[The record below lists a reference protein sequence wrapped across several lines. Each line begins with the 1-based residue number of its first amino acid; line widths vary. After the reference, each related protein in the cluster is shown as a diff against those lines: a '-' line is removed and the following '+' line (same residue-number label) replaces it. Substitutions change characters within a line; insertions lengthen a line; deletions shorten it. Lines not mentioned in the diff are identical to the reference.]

1 MTQRKKQHASYS
13 QRNDFWQDIDMDTY
27 FMSDI
32 YRDKVDKAWDQHRY
46 LWDKKYENGI
56 DPLGTDRED

>member
-1 MTQRKKQHASYS
+1 
-13 QRNDFWQDIDMDTY
+13 MDAY

-46 LWDKKYENGI
+46 LWDKRYENGI
-56 DPLGTDRED
+56 DPYGTDRED